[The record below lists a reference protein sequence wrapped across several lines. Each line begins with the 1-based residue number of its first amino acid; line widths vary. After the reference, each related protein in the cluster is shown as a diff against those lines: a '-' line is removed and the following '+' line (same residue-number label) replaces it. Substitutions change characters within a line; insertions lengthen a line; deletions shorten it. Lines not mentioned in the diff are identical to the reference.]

1 MLNNIHSLLR
11 LFFCVALS
19 ASVHGGLVFYDW
31 MSNPAESRLAHAPV
45 VVSFLPETD
54 VASTV
59 LSEKPKPAPDLTAT
73 VAKPRAEEVESPVAQ
88 PKPVTAP
95 PKEIVKKVLPQKPL
109 APVVTEAP
117 EAMAQPAD
125 MVCMA
130 PQDAVSEKLAELFPE
145 SSAVLVADGKDVL
158 QDESADRAE
167 QKDPRA
173 AEDSSFDS
181 TSVAAYQALVE
192 AVPNY
197 RSNPLPEYPYLA
209 RQKHWEGVVWLL
221 VDVATDGS
229 VDDLRVEKS
238 CGHRVLDRTARR
250 TVSRW
255 QFSPATR
262 AGLAV
267 TSQVRIPIRFR
278 LDDD

>member
-11 LFFCVALS
+11 LFFCIALS
-19 ASVHGGLVFYDW
+19 ASVHGGMVFYDW

-59 LSEKPKPAPDLTAT
+59 LSESPKPSPDLTSA
-73 VAKPRAEEVESPVAQ
+73 VAKPRAEEVEQLVAV
-88 PKPVTAP
+88 PKPVAAP
-95 PKEIVKKVLPQKPL
+95 LPKVVKKVLPKKPT
-109 APVVTEAP
+109 APVVTEDSVAIV
-117 EAMAQPAD
+117 QPAD
-125 MVCMA
+125 KVCMA
-130 PQDAVSEKLAELFPE
+130 PQEAVDEELAELFPE
-145 SSAVLVADGKDVL
+145 SSAVLVADGQDEL
-158 QDESADRAE
+158 QDESTNRTE
-167 QKDPRA
+167 QNDPQV

-181 TSVAAYQALVE
+181 ASVAAYQSLVE

-229 VDDLRVEKS
+229 VADLRVEKS

-278 LDDD
+278 LDD

>member
-1 MLNNIHSLLR
+1 M
-11 LFFCVALS
+11 LS
-19 ASVHGGLVFYDW
+19 ASVHGGMVFYDW

-59 LSEKPKPAPDLTAT
+59 LSEKPKPSPDLTSA
-73 VAKPRAEEVESPVAQ
+73 VAKPRVEDVEQLVAV
-88 PKPVTAP
+88 PKPVAAP
-95 PKEIVKKVLPQKPL
+95 LPKVVKKVLPKKPT
-109 APVVTEAP
+109 APVVTEDSVAIV
-117 EAMAQPAD
+117 QPAD
-125 MVCMA
+125 KVCMA
-130 PQDAVSEKLAELFPE
+130 PQEAVDEELAELFPE
-145 SSAVLVADGKDVL
+145 NSAVLVADGQDVL
-158 QDESADRAE
+158 QGESTNRAE
-167 QKDPRA
+167 QKDPQA
-173 AEDSSFDS
+173 TEDSSFDS
-181 TSVAAYQALVE
+181 ASVAAYQSLIE

-229 VDDLRVEKS
+229 VADLRVEKS

-278 LDDD
+278 LDD

>member
-1 MLNNIHSLLR
+1 MI
-11 LFFCVALS
+11 LS
-19 ASVHGGLVFYDW
+19 ASVHGGMVFYGW
-31 MSNPAESRLAHAPV
+31 MSSPADSRLAHAPV
-45 VVSFLPETD
+45 VVSFLPATD

-59 LSEKPKPAPDLTAT
+59 LAESPKPSPDVTSAVTKPRTEKVERPVAKPKP
-73 VAKPRAEEVESPVAQ
+73 VAARQKRIVE
-88 PKPVTAP
+88 
-95 PKEIVKKVLPQKPL
+95 KVLPKEFS
-109 APVVTEAP
+109 APVVTEDP
-117 EAMAQPAD
+117 EATVHPAD

-130 PQDAVSEKLAELFPE
+130 PQDAVSREFELFPE
-145 SSAVLVADGKDVL
+145 SSAVLVADGQDVL
-158 QDESADRAE
+158 QDEPTNRAE
-167 QKDPRA
+167 QKDPQA

-181 TSVAAYQALVE
+181 TSVAAYQSLVE

-229 VDDLRVEKS
+229 VADLRVEQS

-278 LDDD
+278 LDD

>member
-1 MLNNIHSLLR
+1 MLNNFQSLLR
-11 LFFCVALS
+11 LSLCMILS
-19 ASVHGGLVFYDW
+19 ASLHGGAVFYDW

-59 LSEKPKPAPDLTAT
+59 ISEMPKPAPDLTSA
-73 VAKPRAEEVESPVAQ
+73 VAKPRTEEVEQPVAK

-95 PKEIVKKVLPQKPL
+95 PKEIVKKVLPKKPL
-109 APVVTEAP
+109 APVVTEGPA
-117 EAMAQPAD
+117 AIAQPTD
-125 MVCMA
+125 MVCMT
-130 PQDAVSEKLAELFPE
+130 PQDAVSEELAELFPE
-145 SSAVLVADGKDVL
+145 SSAVLVTDGKDVL
-158 QDESADRAE
+158 QDESTNRAE
-167 QKDPRA
+167 QKDPQA

-181 TSVAAYQALVE
+181 TSVAAYQSLVE

-238 CGHRVLDRTARR
+238 CGHRILDRTARR